1 MNTRKI
7 SYGTLRVSKLDAVL
21 VWIGYR
27 VSKGCK
33 LRGVALLR
41 RETIDLAMQHGSSGG
56 GGSWLEG
63 RGEMSG

>member
-1 MNTRKI
+1 
-7 SYGTLRVSKLDAVL
+7 
-21 VWIGYR
+21 

-33 LRGVALLR
+33 LRGVARLWGQ
-41 RETIDLAMQHGSSGG
+41 TIDLLAMQHGPSGG